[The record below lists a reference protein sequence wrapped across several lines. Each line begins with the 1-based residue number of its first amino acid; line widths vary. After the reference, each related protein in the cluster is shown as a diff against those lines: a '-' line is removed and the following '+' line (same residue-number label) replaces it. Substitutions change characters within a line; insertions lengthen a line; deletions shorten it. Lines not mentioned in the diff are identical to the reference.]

1 VWQEAWSLENL
12 RLILESPA
20 TNAKVVAAS
29 LRASRKP
36 VFTSL
41 HKREV
46 RFYRAGRMR
55 VGVRRGYE
63 ASMESRGRLLLE
75 ENPQMIAAVAR
86 KTGATEGEARA
97 LLLLERL
104 GEVFD

>member
-1 VWQEAWSLENL
+1 
-12 RLILESPA
+12 
-20 TNAKVVAAS
+20 
-29 LRASRKP
+29 
-36 VFTSL
+36 
-41 HKREV
+41 
-46 RFYRAGRMR
+46 
-55 VGVRRGYE
+55 
-63 ASMESRGRLLLE
+63 MESRGRLLLE